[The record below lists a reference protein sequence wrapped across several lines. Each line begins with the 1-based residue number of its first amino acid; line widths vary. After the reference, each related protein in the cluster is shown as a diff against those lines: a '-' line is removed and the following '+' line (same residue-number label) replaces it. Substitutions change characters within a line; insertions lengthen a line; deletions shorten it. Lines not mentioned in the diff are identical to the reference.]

1 MMIEEDGGMVR
12 IKTRIR
18 TRIKMEILMTVSP

>member
-18 TRIKMEILMTVSP
+18 TRIKMEILMIVSP